1 VYYCEW
7 QHDFQSLVGVRENQN
22 AAIKGYLQGSIQK
35 WRMKIS
41 GGKSRYHTSS

>member
-1 VYYCEW
+1 MATRFSELGWCA
-7 QHDFQSLVGVRENQN
+7 GNQN